1 MFSVSTEWP
10 SWPERLSGH
19 HLFNHPTGERVYLCM
34 YLSIHSLL
42 HSLLPVYTGQV
53 VCNTHKDGGRHFV
66 SSHFWEHTGSR
77 MWPQLCH
84 PGRCRQTGAS
94 LPPGHWTLTGIQFS
108 FRDRTSPRSPGQ
120 WSREEPQT
128 YHVWAEALREGFFLL
143 LGCSCPCLQ
152 GLPCP
157 LGLKRED
164 SSADRQ
170 CVCIWGSLFHSGC
183 WLVRFICGSY
193 QTQCIHTKQRTLRMW
208 PHHTSGRLRWVFR
221 ATVQLQMPRPPQ
233 HGPFVPLQGSTR
245 DEVPQAHTTPK
256 VEACVPGSWT
266 WVLIQDKSVVLGENI
281 FLKKS
286 HKSCVP
292 LPKCTYYLTLI
303 CRHKRVTHMNLP
315 CLLILEIPMHLA
327 ILQLL
332 LTIMVQALNNERPK
346 KPRN

>member
-157 LGLKRED
+157 SGLKRED

-170 CVCIWGSLFHSGC
+170 CVCIWGSLFHRGC

-193 QTQCIHTKQRTLRMW
+193 QLSVFIPNNVHWGCGLTTLQGGWDESSEPQCSSRCQDLPNMG
-208 PHHTSGRLRWVFR
+208 PLSLFR
-221 ATVQLQMPRPPQ
+221 ALLEMKFPR
-233 HGPFVPLQGSTR
+233 
-245 DEVPQAHTTPK
+245 
-256 VEACVPGSWT
+256 
-266 WVLIQDKSVVLGENI
+266 
-281 FLKKS
+281 
-286 HKSCVP
+286 
-292 LPKCTYYLTLI
+292 LTLHPRW
-303 CRHKRVTHMNLP
+303 RHAFLV
-315 CLLILEIPMHLA
+315 LELEFWFKTS
-327 ILQLL
+327 QLYWGK
-332 LTIMVQALNNERPK
+332 IFF
-346 KPRN
+346 